1 MEKNLPFQIQPFII
15 LLVVL
20 AISLPI
26 GALAQN
32 LQSISGTIKSQV
44 DNSPLPGVSVK
55 IKGGATGTSSNGEG
69 GYRISA
75 RIGDV
80 LVFSSVG
87 YQTKEVSVKNDSA
100 INVLLVENASQLN
113 EVVVTALGI
122 ERQTKSLTYATQE
135 LKNAD
140 LTTVKDPSGN
150 VMNSL
155 NGKVAGAVVTPAAT
169 GPGGAVRVVLR
180 GNRSIS
186 GNNNAL
192 IVVDGVPIDNTMSTE
207 QGGGGSANTV
217 ATQQKSLS
225 SGYSGSD
232 GGANVNPEDVESIT
246 VLKGPAAAALYGSRA
261 ANGALMI
268 TTKKGKDGAVKLNYS
283 GGITMDKPLLLMD
296 FQNTYGRGNG
306 GVAGVDAAGSWG
318 APTTTYPDNV
328 RDFYNTGTTINNSV
342 NISGGTAKMQGY
354 ASYTNNAITG
364 IVPNN
369 RLDRNTLNL
378 RLNNEI
384 LPGLTTDV
392 KVTYLNQ
399 KIKNK
404 PRLGDNGVTNEAL
417 IMPRDMSPEELK
429 NFESINA
436 ETLQPQPLYWT
447 NSSFFQ
453 NPYWDVYRTSLNE
466 ERNRIMLVGSVKYQ
480 LTDWLFAQ
488 GRYSLDRYD
497 DKITGAF
504 HEGTLPVPT
513 LSGGRYQENHVNRW
527 ERNIDFLL
535 SGNNEIGTDFGVSY
549 NIGAALLNNSGYNT
563 QSLAN
568 GLRIPNMFDLNFA
581 STPAFANIVA
591 EKEIQ
596 SVYGSA
602 TLNYQQKLF
611 LDVTARNDWSS
622 TLPAPHSYFYPSF
635 GLSGLLSELMQMPSW
650 ISYAKVRGAYTQVGN
665 DADPYLLQQTY
676 SYSPGAGD
684 GFVARDQ
691 IKYIDDLK
699 PEKTKAWEIG
709 TEWRFFGGR
718 LGLDASVYKTNTV
731 NQLIFIGLPQP
742 SGYNNQ
748 YVNVGDI
755 ENKGME
761 IMLTGNPVKKDNLSW
776 NTTLN
781 FALNRNQVLALL
793 PGIGQASLSPSTNF
807 GSLLIK
813 PGESYGDI
821 YGFKWAQD
829 VNGAYQIN
837 NAGLPVV
844 QQLQNIGNFN
854 PDYTISWLNQIDY
867 KQFNFSFM
875 VDGRVGGTVI
885 SGTDAMLGYFG
896 LADYTT
902 KNRDGGLILPG
913 VLPDGSANNIAIS
926 AEQLWTQV
934 SQGGT
939 NAYGEFFA
947 YDATNFRLRELS
959 IGYTL
964 NLKNSPIKTARFSLT
979 GRNLFF
985 FYRGKSKL
993 DIPGIGKRTLPV
1005 DPEVAIGTS
1014 NFQGIES
1021 GILPSTRSFGFNLN
1035 LSF

>member
-1 MEKNLPFQIQPFII
+1 MEKNKPFQIQLSIL

-20 AISLPI
+20 TISLPMGI
-26 GALAQN
+26 LAQN
-32 LQSISGTIKSQV
+32 LTSIAGTIRSQA
-44 DNSPLPGVSVK
+44 DNTTLPGVSVK
-55 IKGGATGTSSNGEG
+55 VKGQTTGTSSNTEG
-69 GYRISA
+69 RYRVEA
-75 RIGDV
+75 KTGDI

-87 YQTKEVSVKNDSA
+87 YQTKELAIGNDA
-100 INVLLVENASQLN
+100 IVDVLLIEDAAQLN

-135 LKNAD
+135 LKNED

-232 GGANVNPEDVESIT
+232 GGASINPEDVESIT

-283 GGITMDKPLLLMD
+283 GGITTDKPLLLMD

-306 GVAGVDAAGSWG
+306 GVAGADAAGSWG
-318 APTTTYPDNV
+318 AVAATYPDNV
-328 RDFYNTGTTINNSV
+328 RSFYNTGTTINNSV

-354 ASYTNNAITG
+354 ASYTNNAIAG
-364 IVPNN
+364 IVPTNH
-369 RLDRNTLNL
+369 LDRNTLNL

-417 IMPRDMSPEELK
+417 IMPRDMSSEELK

-453 NPYWDVYRTSLNE
+453 NPYWDVHRTSLNE

-513 LSGGRYQENHVNRW
+513 LAGGRYQENHVNRW

-535 SGNNEIGTDFGVSY
+535 SGTNEIGTDFGVNY

-581 STPAFANIVA
+581 STPTFANIAA

-602 TLNYQQKLF
+602 TLNYKQQLF

-635 GLSGLLSELMQMPSW
+635 GLSGLLSEMIKMPSW
-650 ISYAKVRGAYTQVGN
+650 VSYAKVRGAYTQVGN

-709 TEWRFFGGR
+709 TEWRFFEGR

-755 ENKGME
+755 ENKGLE
-761 IMLTGNPVKKDNLSW
+761 IMLTGNPVKKDNFSW

-781 FALNRNQVLALL
+781 FALNRNKVLSLL
-793 PGIGQASLSPSTNF
+793 PGIEQANLSPSTNF

-813 PGESYGDI
+813 PGGSYGDI

-829 VNGAYQIN
+829 ANGAYQIN

-854 PDYTISWLNQIDY
+854 PDYTISWLNQVDY
-867 KQFNFSFM
+867 KQFTLSFM
-875 VDGRVGGTVI
+875 IDGRVGGTVI
-885 SGTDAMLGYFG
+885 SGTDALLGYFG

-902 KNRDGGLILPG
+902 KNREGGLVLPG
-913 VLPDGSANNIAIS
+913 VLPDGSPNNIAIS

-939 NAYGEFFA
+939 NAYGDFFA

-959 IGYTL
+959 LGYTL
-964 NLKNSPIKTARFSLT
+964 TLKNSPIKTARFSFT

-1005 DPEVAIGTS
+1005 DPEAAIGTS

>member
-1 MEKNLPFQIQPFII
+1 MKRILPFKAFLRTFLQIWMVFLMPI
-15 LLVVL
+15 VVC
-20 AISLPI
+20 SQQRGNI
-26 GALAQN
+26 G
-32 LQSISGTIKSQV
+32 GVVKSQS
-44 DNSPLPGVSVK
+44 DGQPIPGVSVK
-55 IKGGATGTSSNGEG
+55 VKGAKTGTSTDTKGNFSLAAKE
-69 GYRISA
+69 
-75 RIGDV
+75 GDV

-87 YQTKEVSVKNDSA
+87 YQSKEVPISSDQMLN
-100 INVLLVENASQLN
+100 ITLVEDAAQLS

-122 ERQTKSLTYATQE
+122 ERQTRSLTYATQE
-135 LKNAD
+135 LKNND
-140 LTTVKDPSGN
+140 LTNVKDPGGN
-150 VMNSL
+150 VMNAL

-192 IVVDGVPIDNTMSTE
+192 IVVDGVPIDNTMTTE

-232 GGANVNPEDVESIT
+232 GGASINPEDVESVT

-268 TTKKGKDGAVKLNYS
+268 TTKKGKEGAVRLNYS
-283 GGITMDKPLLLMD
+283 GGVAIDKPMLLMD
-296 FQNTYGRGNG
+296 LQNSFGRGNG
-306 GVAGVDAAGSWG
+306 GVFGADAAGSWG
-318 APTTTYPDNV
+318 APTQTYPNNV
-328 RDFYNTGTTINNSV
+328 RDFYDTGTTLNNSISV
-342 NISGGTAKMQGY
+342 SGGTGKMQGY
-354 ASYTNNAITG
+354 ASYTNNIITG
-364 IVPNN
+364 IIPKN

-384 LPGLTTDV
+384 LPGLTTDI
-392 KVTYLNQ
+392 KLTYVNQ

-417 IMPRDMSPEELK
+417 IMPRDLSPEELRD
-429 NFESINA
+429 FETINE
-436 ETLQPQPLYWT
+436 ETLQPQPKYWT

-453 NPYWDVYRTSLNE
+453 NPYWDIYRMSLNE

-488 GRYSLDRYD
+488 GRFSLDRYD
-497 DKITGAF
+497 DKITGSFYA
-504 HEGTLPVPT
+504 GTLPIPT
-513 LSGGRYQENHVNRW
+513 LTGGRYQENNVNRW

-535 SGNNEIGTDFGVSY
+535 SGTNKIGADFGVNY
-549 NIGAALLNNSGYNT
+549 NIGAAVLNNSGYNT
-563 QSLAN
+563 QALAN

-581 STPAFANIVA
+581 STPAFSNIVA
-591 EKEIQ
+591 KKEIQ

-602 TLNYQQKLF
+602 QLNYKEQLY

-635 GLSGLLSELMQMPSW
+635 GLSGLLSEMVQLPSW
-650 ISYAKVRGAYTQVGN
+650 VSYAKVRGAYTQVGN

-676 SYSPGAGD
+676 SYSPGAGS

-691 IKYIDDLK
+691 IKYIDNLK

-709 TEWRFFGGR
+709 TEWRFFDGR

-755 ENKGME
+755 QNKGME
-761 IMLTGNPVKKDNLSW
+761 LMVTGNPVKKEGFNW
-776 NTTLN
+776 NTTVN
-781 FALNRNQVLALL
+781 FALNRNKVLSLL
-793 PGIGQASLSPSTNF
+793 PGIEQASISPSTNF

-813 PGESYGDI
+813 PGGAYGDI
-821 YGFKWAQD
+821 YGYKWARNEDGQ
-829 VNGAYQIN
+829 YQIN
-837 NAGLPVV
+837 ANGLPVV
-844 QQLQNIGNFN
+844 EQLQKIGNFN
-854 PDYTISWLNQIDY
+854 PDYTLSWLNQFDY

-875 VDGRVGGTVI
+875 VDGRVGGTVV
-885 SGTDAMLGYFG
+885 SGTDAMLAYFG
-896 LADYTT
+896 LGDYTT
-902 KNRDGGLILPG
+902 AYRDGGLVLAG
-913 VLPDGSANNIAIS
+913 VHADGSRNTTAIS

-939 NAYGEFFA
+939 NAYGEFFT

-959 IGYTL
+959 VGYTL
-964 NLKNSPIKTARFSLT
+964 NMKRSPIKTARFSLT
-979 GRNLFF
+979 ARNLFF

-1021 GILPSTRSFGFNLN
+1021 GILPSTRSFGFNVN

>member
-1 MEKNLPFQIQPFII
+1 MEKNKPFQIQLFIL

-20 AISLPI
+20 TISLPI
-26 GALAQN
+26 RILAQN
-32 LQSISGTIKSQV
+32 LTSIAGTIRSQT
-44 DNSPLPGVSVK
+44 DNTTLPGVSVK
-55 IKGGATGTSSNGEG
+55 VKGQTTGTSSNTEG
-69 GYRISA
+69 RYRVEA
-75 RIGDV
+75 KTGDI

-87 YQTKEVSVKNDSA
+87 YQTKELAIGNDA
-100 INVLLVENASQLN
+100 IVDVLLIEDAAQLN

-135 LKNAD
+135 LKNED

-232 GGANVNPEDVESIT
+232 GGASINPEDVESIT

-283 GGITMDKPLLLMD
+283 GGITTDKPLLLMD

-306 GVAGVDAAGSWG
+306 GVAGTDAAGSWG
-318 APTTTYPDNV
+318 AVAATYPDNV
-328 RDFYNTGTTINNSV
+328 RSFYNTGTTINNSV

-354 ASYTNNAITG
+354 ASYTNNAIAG
-364 IVPNN
+364 IVPTNH
-369 RLDRNTLNL
+369 LDRNTLNL

-417 IMPRDMSPEELK
+417 IMPRDMSSEELK

-453 NPYWDVYRTSLNE
+453 NPYWDVRRTSLNE

-513 LSGGRYQENHVNRW
+513 LAGGRYQENHVNRW

-535 SGNNEIGTDFGVSY
+535 SGTNEIGTDFGVNY

-581 STPAFANIVA
+581 STPTFANIAA

-602 TLNYQQKLF
+602 TLNYKQQLF

-635 GLSGLLSELMQMPSW
+635 GLSGLLSEMIKMPSW
-650 ISYAKVRGAYTQVGN
+650 VSYAKVRGAYTQVGN

-709 TEWRFFGGR
+709 TEWRFFEGR

-755 ENKGME
+755 ENKGLE

-781 FALNRNQVLALL
+781 FALNRNKVLSLL
-793 PGIGQASLSPSTNF
+793 PGIEQANLSPSTNF

-813 PGESYGDI
+813 PGGSYGDI

-829 VNGAYQIN
+829 ANGAYQIN

-854 PDYTISWLNQIDY
+854 PDYTISWLNQVDY
-867 KQFNFSFM
+867 KQFTLSFM
-875 VDGRVGGTVI
+875 IDGRVGGTVI
-885 SGTDAMLGYFG
+885 SGTDALLGYFG

-902 KNRDGGLILPG
+902 KNREGGLVLPG
-913 VLPDGSANNIAIS
+913 VLPDGSPNNIAIS

-939 NAYGEFFA
+939 NAYGDFFA

-959 IGYTL
+959 LGYTL
-964 NLKNSPIKTARFSLT
+964 TLKNSPIKTARFSLT

-1005 DPEVAIGTS
+1005 DPEAAIGTS

>member
-1 MEKNLPFQIQPFII
+1 MKRTSPFRKQCIKI
-15 LLVVL
+15 LLLIVVQY
-20 AISLPI
+20 LPI
-26 GALAQN
+26 IAYSQEIRQVTGRV
-32 LQSISGTIKSQV
+32 KSQT
-44 DNSPLPGVSVK
+44 DDTPIPGVSVQVK
-55 IKGGATGTSSNGEG
+55 DGNEGASTDVNGHYNLQVKEGATL
-69 GYRISA
+69 I
-75 RIGDV
+75 
-80 LVFSSVG
+80 FSSVG
-87 YQTKEVSVKNDSA
+87 YQAKE
-100 INVLLVENASQLN
+100 ILVGNNPVIDVILTEDAAQLS

-135 LKNAD
+135 LRNTD
-140 LTTVKDPSGN
+140 LTNVKDPGGN

-155 NGKVAGAVVTPAAT
+155 NGKVAGAVVTPAAS

-192 IVVDGVPIDNTMSTE
+192 IVVDGVPIDNTMTTE

-232 GGANVNPEDVESIT
+232 GAASINPEDVESIT

-268 TTKKGKDGAVKLNYS
+268 TTKKGKEGAVRLNYS
-283 GGITMDKPLLLMD
+283 GGITSDRPFLLMD
-296 FQNTYGRGNG
+296 FQNVYGRGNG
-306 GVAGVDAAGSWG
+306 GTFGEDAAGSWG
-318 APTTTYPDNV
+318 QPTITHPDNV
-328 RDFYNTGTTINNSV
+328 RSFYNTGTTINNSI
-342 NISGGTAKMQGY
+342 NISGGTEKMQGY
-354 ASYTNNAITG
+354 ASYTNNAIGG
-364 IVPNN
+364 IVPTN
-369 RLDRNTLNL
+369 RMDRNTLNL
-378 RLNNEI
+378 RLNNEV
-384 LPGLTTDV
+384 LPGLTTDL
-392 KVTYLNQ
+392 KITYVNQ
-399 KIKNK
+399 KTKNK

-417 IMPRDMSPEELK
+417 IMPRDMSADELRDFETVNPET
-429 NFESINA
+429 A
-436 ETLQPQPLYWT
+436 QPLPNYWT

-453 NPYWDVYRTSLNE
+453 NPYWDVYRMSLNE
-466 ERNRIMLVGSVKYQ
+466 ERNRVMLVGSVKYQ
-480 LTDWLFAQ
+480 ITDWLFAQ

-504 HEGTLPVPT
+504 HEGTLPIPT
-513 LSGGRYQENHVNRW
+513 LAGGRYQENHVNRW

-535 SGNNEIGTDFGVSY
+535 SGTNDIGSNFGINY
-549 NIGAALLNNSGYNT
+549 NVGAALLNNSGYNT

-581 STPAFANIVA
+581 STPTFANIVA
-591 EKEIQ
+591 RKEIQ

-602 TLNYQQKLF
+602 ELNYRQLLF

-635 GLSGLLSELMQMPSW
+635 GLSGLLSEMLSLPSW
-650 ISYAKVRGAYTQVGN
+650 INYAKVRGAYTQVGN

-676 SYSPGAGD
+676 TYSQGAGE

-691 IKYIDDLK
+691 IKYIDNLK
-699 PEKTKAWEIG
+699 PERTKAWEVG
-709 TEWRFFGGR
+709 TEWRFFEGR
-718 LGLDASVYKTNTV
+718 LGVDASLYKTNTV

-761 IMLTGNPVKKDNLSW
+761 VMLTGNPIRKEELSW
-776 NTTLN
+776 NSTVN
-781 FALNRNQVLALL
+781 FALNRNKVLSLL
-793 PGIGQASLSPSTNF
+793 PGVEQASLSPSANF
-807 GSLLIK
+807 GSLLIR
-813 PGESYGDI
+813 PGGAYGDI

-829 VNGAYQIN
+829 PAGQYQIN
-837 NAGLPVV
+837 DAGLPVV
-844 QQLQNIGNFN
+844 QQLQQIGNFN
-854 PDYTISWLNQIDY
+854 PDYTLSWLNQIDY
-867 KQFNFSFM
+867 KNFNFSFM
-875 VDGRVGGTVI
+875 IDGRVGGTVI

-896 LADYTT
+896 LGDYTVPY
-902 KNRDGGLILPG
+902 RDGGLVLPG
-913 VLPDGSANNIAIS
+913 VLPDGSQNDVAIS
-926 AEQLWTQV
+926 AEQFWTQV

-959 IGYTL
+959 LGYTL
-964 NLKNSPIKTARFSLT
+964 QIKNSPIKTARFSLT

-993 DIPGIGKRTLPV
+993 DIPGIGRRTLPV

-1021 GILPSTRSFGFNLN
+1021 GLLPATRSFGFNIN

>member
-1 MEKNLPFQIQPFII
+1 MHMTRCLVLMTLLYLP
-15 LLVVL
+15 LRNY
-20 AISLPI
+20 
-26 GALAQN
+26 AQE
-32 LQSISGTIKSQV
+32 QQEISGV
-44 DNSPLPGVSVK
+44 VNSLSEKAPIPGVSVY
-55 IKGGATGTSSNGEG
+55 IQGSQQGTSTDTNG
-69 GYRISA
+69 RFAIKA
-75 RIGDV
+75 KAGDV
-80 LVFSSVG
+80 LIFTAVG
-87 YQTKEVSVKNDSA
+87 YETKEVRVA
-100 INVLLVENASQLN
+100 GERVLHVSLAEAAAQLN

-135 LKNAD
+135 LKNSD
-140 LTTVKDPSGN
+140 LTTVKDPGGN

-192 IVVDGVPIDNTMSTE
+192 IVVDGVPIDNTMTTE

-232 GGANVNPEDVESIT
+232 GGASINPEDVESIT

-268 TTKKGKDGAVKLNYS
+268 TTKKGKDGAVSLNYS
-283 GGITMDKPLLLMD
+283 GGITADQPLLLMD

-306 GVAGVDAAGSWG
+306 GERGEDAAGSWG
-318 APTTTYPDNV
+318 APATTFPDNV
-328 RDFYNTGTTINNSV
+328 RNFYNTGTTLNNSV

-354 ASYTNNAITG
+354 ASYTNNLIKG
-364 IVPNN
+364 IVPENQ
-369 RLDRNTLNL
+369 LDRNTLNL

-384 LPGLTTDV
+384 LPGLTTDL
-392 KVTYLNQ
+392 KITYLNQ

-417 IMPRDMSPEELK
+417 IMPRDLSSAELK
-429 NFESINA
+429 QFETINE
-436 ETLQPQPLYWT
+436 ETLQPQPNYWT

-453 NPYWDVYRTSLNE
+453 NPYWDVYRMSLNE

-504 HEGTLPVPT
+504 YQGTLPIPT
-513 LSGGRYQENHVNRW
+513 LAGGRYQENNVNRW

-535 SGNNEIGTDFGVSY
+535 SGMNKVGADFGINY
-549 NIGAALLNNSGYNT
+549 NLGAALLNNSGFNT

-581 STPAFANIVA
+581 STPTFANIVA
-591 EKEIQ
+591 RKEIQ
-596 SVYGSA
+596 SVYGSVE
-602 TLNYQQKLF
+602 LNYKEQLF

-622 TLPAPHSYFYPSF
+622 TLPASHSYFYPSF
-635 GLSGLLSELMQMPSW
+635 GLSGLLSEMLNLPSW
-650 ISYAKVRGAYTQVGN
+650 VSYGKVRAAYTQVGN

-676 SYSPGAGD
+676 TYSPGAGD

-691 IKYIDDLK
+691 IKYINDLK
-699 PEKTKAWEIG
+699 PEKTKAWELG
-709 TEWRFFGGR
+709 TEWRFFDGR

-755 ENKGME
+755 ENKGLE
-761 IMLTGNPVKKDNLSW
+761 IMLTGNPIKKGALNW
-776 NTTLN
+776 NTTVN
-781 FALNRNQVLALL
+781 FALNRNRVISLL
-793 PGIGQASLSPSTNF
+793 PGIEQASISPSTNF

-813 PGESYGDI
+813 PGGSYGDI
-821 YGFKWAQD
+821 YGFKWAQNAD
-829 VNGAYQIN
+829 GQYQIN
-837 NAGLPVV
+837 NNGLPVV
-844 QQLQNIGNFN
+844 QQLQHIGNFN
-854 PDYTISWLNQIDY
+854 PDYTLSWLNQVDY
-867 KQFNFSFM
+867 KNFNFSFM
-875 VDGRVGGTVI
+875 VDGRVGGTII

-896 LADYTT
+896 LADYTMPY
-902 KNRDGGLILPG
+902 RDGGLLLPG
-913 VLPDGSANNIAIS
+913 ILPDGRPNDVTIS

-959 IGYTL
+959 VGYTL
-964 NLKNSPIKTARFSLT
+964 SVKNSPIKTARFSLT
-979 GRNLFF
+979 GRNLLF

-1021 GILPSTRSFGFNLN
+1021 GILPSTRSFGFNVN

>member
-1 MEKNLPFQIQPFII
+1 MEKNLPFQIQPFIL

-20 AISLPI
+20 IISLPM
-26 GALAQN
+26 GVLAQN

-55 IKGGATGTSSNGEG
+55 IKGSATGTSSNRDG
-69 GYRISA
+69 GYRIDA
-75 RIGDV
+75 KIGDI
-80 LVFSSVG
+80 LIFSSVG
-87 YQTKEVSVKNDSA
+87 YQTKEVSVNTNSA
-100 INVLLVENASQLN
+100 IHVLLAENASQLN

-306 GVAGVDAAGSWG
+306 GVAGADAAGSWG

-328 RDFYNTGTTINNSV
+328 RNFYNTGNTINNSV

-535 SGNNEIGTDFGVSY
+535 SGTNEIGADFGVSY
-549 NIGAALLNNSGYNT
+549 NVGAALLNNSGYNT

-913 VLPDGSANNIAIS
+913 VLPDGSANNMAIS